1 MEILIHDPNPES
13 VPERAL
19 SRQELYRYGFLMALG
34 EEQSDAI
41 NKLINRDLGW
51 WGRARLHSRVTKML
65 SLFED
70 LVRDKPQR
78 LRSAAIGEIR
88 ADLISI
94 RHHGLVGEF
103 YSDGA
108 HSAVESVL
116 TQL

>member
-1 MEILIHDPNPES
+1 MEVLLHDSNPKS
-13 VPERAL
+13 PPKRTF
-19 SRQELYRYGFLMALG
+19 SKQEIYRYGFLMALA
-34 EEQSDAI
+34 EEQSEAI
-41 NKLINRDLGW
+41 NKLLNRDLGW

-65 SLFED
+65 SLLED

-78 LRSAAIGEIR
+78 IRSLAIGEIR

-94 RHHGLVGEF
+94 SHHGLLGEF

-116 TQL
+116 DQL

>member
-1 MEILIHDPNPES
+1 MEVLIHDPSPDS
-13 VPERAL
+13 PPERTFT
-19 SRQELYRYGFLMALG
+19 RQELYRYGFLMALG

-78 LRSAAIGEIR
+78 FRSAAIEEIR

-108 HSAVESVL
+108 HSSVESVL
-116 TQL
+116 DQL

>member
-1 MEILIHDPNPES
+1 MEILLHDPNPES
-13 VPERAL
+13 PPKRTL
-19 SRQELYRYGFLMALG
+19 SRQELYRYGVLMALG

-41 NKLINRDLGW
+41 NKLISRDLGW

-78 LRSAAIGEIR
+78 LRSVAIGELR
-88 ADLISI
+88 ADLSSI
-94 RHHGLVGEF
+94 RYHGLVGEF

-116 TQL
+116 DQL